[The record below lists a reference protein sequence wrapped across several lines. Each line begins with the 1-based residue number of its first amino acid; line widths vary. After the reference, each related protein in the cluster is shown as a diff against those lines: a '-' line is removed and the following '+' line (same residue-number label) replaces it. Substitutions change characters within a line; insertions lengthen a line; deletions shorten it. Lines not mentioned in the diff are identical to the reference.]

1 MQTRLRLEA
10 VAEAGFDASVVRL
23 GGGRLTR
30 TGGVTYLETGQSLE
44 DAAHHL
50 ALAGVRVVACA
61 DVPAPLTTHRPALA
75 FDLAPFNGSLPAI
88 DVVEVR
94 SVSLGEAVAV
104 LSRRRVPFLPP
115 SASARAV
122 CRSLLREEDAV
133 LAWRRFIWCS
143 LASLRRA
150 RSRVR
155 VRPVVFDASALERQP
170 LRWTYVS
177 AGALQRWAFT

>member
-10 VAEAGFDASVVRL
+10 VAKAGFDASVLRL

-30 TGGVTYLETGQSLE
+30 SGGVTYLETGLPLE
-44 DAAHHL
+44 NAAHHL
-50 ALAGVRVVACA
+50 AFAGVRVAPCA
-61 DVPAPLTTHRPALA
+61 VVPLPQATHRAALA
-75 FDLAPFNGSLPAI
+75 LDLAPFDDTTLAI

-94 SVSLGEAVAV
+94 SVSLGEAVAA
-104 LSRRRVPFLPP
+104 LSRRRVPFLPVSP
-115 SASARAV
+115 ATRSM
-122 CRSLLREEDAV
+122 CRSLLRDEDAV

-143 LASLRRA
+143 LAALRRA

-155 VRPVVFDASALERQP
+155 VRPIVFDGSALERQP

-177 AGALQRWAFT
+177 SGALERWAFA